1 MSRRSVR
8 RTVLSVSSSLLATF
22 VVPHPPGPALSRMGD
37 ESELGPWPSSGMSVE
52 STKII
57 IPPNMKHVMADA
69 QKDLEKNN
77 LENLDHE
84 SK

>member
-1 MSRRSVR
+1 
-8 RTVLSVSSSLLATF
+8 
-22 VVPHPPGPALSRMGD
+22 
-37 ESELGPWPSSGMSVE
+37 MSVE

-84 SK
+84 STIAMSSRPVQA